1 MTEII
6 SELPVRPRPTSNE
19 SLLGYVLRVMHANG
33 YVGQSSVKTIFKI
46 AVVQL
51 GNQSVNSIH
60 FPALQNLMQKR
71 LRLADDDIQRCF
83 KNEWDGLYN
92 GSRVVADYSIRKPRV
107 CLACLA
113 EHQQVDRKWRFA
125 HITHC
130 HIHKQPLFTC
140 CPQCNSGFSWSPEL
154 LEKCPKCEL
163 VWSKELIESKPPPL
177 WLRYE
182 KSLKPALRER
192 FVSELYEMAAIAM
205 RFYDMQLTRFR
216 SMPADIKD
224 FHGLFDFSFRLLV
237 DADFREIQLTNR
249 VNFWRAHGD
258 FKALNEQSLQLLNSQ
273 WPALRRLPK
282 GLQLEDN
289 AKVSIDGFQT
299 LHISSTRKSV
309 EKSKLNWHFQLE
321 IAQAARLLSIKT
333 TDVSALAKHGFFKL
347 HAYAGTDSY
356 RLTNVRDIDTF
367 LHNLMKKLHNVECG
381 PELVTVSDLASTL
394 SRLKWSVADIINL
407 IFSNVFAGFVAD
419 DFDGVTITSIFVH
432 REEVIKELEQQ
443 FINSLSHS
451 IHRIPLQQ
459 YYCVSQQQFEKLNK
473 FYFRELED
481 HHCGNAC
488 ISAEAVK
495 RFEEQFLLLNRWCH
509 LRNFSISEVVK
520 KLSKLRIEPNLSS
533 SITKNVHVYQKSEYL
548 SAALAELLQE
558 RNATS
563 ISDSDSSPQI
573 LSAL

>member
-6 SELPVRPRPTSNE
+6 SELPVRPRPTPTE
-19 SLLGYVLRVMHANG
+19 SLLGYVLRVMHSNG
-33 YVGQSSVKTIFKI
+33 YLGARAVKTIFKI
-46 AVVQL
+46 DVVQL
-51 GNQSVNSIH
+51 GNLSVNSIH
-60 FPALQNLMQKR
+60 FPALQKIMQTR
-71 LRLADDDIQRCF
+71 LRLADDEINRCF

-92 GSRVVADYSIRKPRV
+92 GSRVVADYSVRKPRV

-113 EHQQVDRKWRFA
+113 ENQQVNRKWRFA

-140 CPQCNSGFSWSPEL
+140 CPQCNSAFKWSPEL
-154 LEKCPKCEL
+154 LEKCPNCEL
-163 VWSKELIESKPPPL
+163 MWSKELIESQPTPL
-177 WLRYE
+177 WLQYE
-182 KSLKPALRER
+182 KSLAPALRAR
-192 FVSELYEMAAIAM
+192 FIDELYEMAAIAM

-216 SMPADIKD
+216 SMPRDIWD

-237 DADFREIQLTNR
+237 DADFRENQLTNR
-249 VNFWRAHGD
+249 INFWRINGD
-258 FKALNEQSLQLLNSQ
+258 FKVLNERSLQHLNRQ

-282 GLQLEDN
+282 GLELEAN
-289 AKVSIDGFQT
+289 VKESINGFQT
-299 LHISSTRKSV
+299 LHISSTRKST
-309 EKSKLNWHFQLE
+309 EKSSLNWHFQLE
-321 IAQAARLLSIKT
+321 IAEAARLLSIKT
-333 TDVSALAKHGFFKL
+333 TDVSALAKRGFFKL

-367 LHNLMKKLHNVECG
+367 LHNLMKKLHKVECG
-381 PELVTVSDLASTL
+381 PALVTVSDLASTL

-432 REEVIKELEQQ
+432 REKVINELEQQ
-443 FINSLSHS
+443 FLNSLSHS
-451 IHRIPLQQ
+451 IHRKSLQN
-459 YYCVSQQQFEKLNK
+459 YYCVSDQQFEKLNK

-488 ISAEAVK
+488 IDVQAVK
-495 RFEEQFLLLNRWCH
+495 RFEEQFLLLNRWCY
-509 LRNFSISEVVK
+509 LRDFSISEAVK

-548 SAALAELLQE
+548 SAALAELIRE
-558 RNATS
+558 RNAIS
-563 ISDSDSSPQI
+563 ISDCDSSPQI
-573 LSAL
+573 

>member
-6 SELPVRPRPTSNE
+6 SELPVRPRLTSNE
-19 SLLGYVLRVMHANG
+19 SLLGYVLRVMNANG
-33 YVGQSSVKTIFKI
+33 YHGASAVKTIFQI
-46 AVVQL
+46 GVVQL
-51 GNQSVNSIH
+51 GNLSLNSIH

-71 LRLADDDIQRCF
+71 LRLADDDIQRGF
-83 KNEWDGLYN
+83 KNEWDGLYDGN
-92 GSRVVADYSIRKPRV
+92 RVVADYSVRKPRV
-107 CLACLA
+107 CLACLS
-113 EHQQVDRKWRFA
+113 ENQQVDRKWRFA
-125 HITHC
+125 HITYC
-130 HIHKQPLFTC
+130 HIHQQPLLTC
-140 CPQCNSGFSWSPEL
+140 CPQCNSEFTWSPEL
-154 LEKCPKCEL
+154 LEKCPKCEFM
-163 VWSKELIESKPPPL
+163 WSKELIESQPTPL
-177 WLRYE
+177 WLQYE
-182 KSLKPALRER
+182 KSLKPALRAS

-216 SMPADIKD
+216 SMPKDIWD

-237 DADFREIQLTNR
+237 DADFRKNQLTNR
-249 VNFWRAHGD
+249 INFWCVHGD
-258 FKALNEQSLQLLNSQ
+258 FKALNEKSLQLLNRQ

-282 GLQLEDN
+282 GLQLEAN
-289 AKVSIDGFQT
+289 VKESIDGFQT

-321 IAQAARLLSIKT
+321 IAETARLLSINT
-333 TDVSALAKHGFFKL
+333 TDVSALAKRGFFKL

-356 RLTNVRDIDTF
+356 RLTNLRDIDTF
-367 LHNLMKKLHNVECG
+367 LGNLLQKLHKADSG
-381 PELVTVSDLASTL
+381 QELVTVSEMAVTL
-394 SRLKWSVADIINL
+394 SRLKWSIADIINL
-407 IFSNVFAGFVAD
+407 IFSGVFKGFAAE
-419 DFDGVTITSIFVH
+419 DFDGVSITSIFVD
-432 REEVIKELEQQ
+432 REEVINELEQQ
-443 FINSLSHS
+443 FLNSLSHS

-481 HHCGNAC
+481 LPTGNAC
-488 ISAEAVK
+488 IGVQAVK

-509 LRNFSISEVVK
+509 LRNFSISEAVK

-548 SAALAELLQE
+548 SAALAELIRE